1 MASVLIANT
10 MVGPRLNVKNA
21 IQKTVL
27 NILWQR
33 RTDML
38 DEFNKYKF
46 IKKSKSELVA
56 DEIVQ
61 NISRKLWNDQGYNEI
76 YRLGAIMVL
85 KAMIES
91 LRHSDAYTK
100 KDLLMFLASQK
111 NYNDTSD
118 DIKNLIDSILEEFDY
133 ETN

>member
-1 MASVLIANT
+1 
-10 MVGPRLNVKNA
+10 
-21 IQKTVL
+21 
-27 NILWQR
+27 
-33 RTDML
+33 ML

-46 IKKSKSELVA
+46 IKKSKSELAA

-85 KAMIES
+85 KAMIEG

-100 KDLLMFLASQK
+100 KDLLMFLVSQK

-118 DIKNLIDSILEEFDY
+118 DIKNLIDTILEEFDY
-133 ETN
+133 ETI